1 MGEEFSWTLPK
12 VLNAHEDDYKIIV
25 EPDLTL
31 QPFLSFDE
39 YTETIFFNGDQ
50 SSKQL
55 VGLHLKIRYTI
66 VDSLG
71 NKYE

>member
-31 QPFLSFDE
+31 EPFLSFNE
-39 YTETIFFNGDQ
+39 ETETLLFRLDQ

-55 VGLHLKIRYTI
+55 AGLSLEIRYTI

-71 NKYE
+71 NTYE